1 VTDEGP
7 PSTARF
13 LPVLP
18 LRNSVLFPHQ
28 VMPLAVGRPRSINA
42 VEAALVTEEKVLIL
56 VPQKST
62 LVEDPVVEDLHNFG
76 TIAVIKRMER
86 ATTALLLFVQ
96 GISRAEFETIED
108 EGSYFRVKP
117 HRIPHPE
124 DTGPEIDALRD
135 ELIATARRILAI
147 VEPDIQPVLE
157 RMVEEVDDPLYL
169 AYALAPFAG
178 LDLEKEKTLFTARSR
193 IEALRL
199 MHAWLKHH
207 AQVVELRAKIA
218 SDAATELTRQQRE
231 AFLRQQLQEIQEQLG
246 GASPEEAEVAELR
259 RRLGE
264 TDLPPDIQRE
274 LEKELVR
281 LERMRS
287 AAPDYQVTRTYVE
300 LVLELPW
307 RRRSEDSLDLV
318 RAREVL
324 DEDHFDLDDVK
335 SRILEH
341 LAVMKLNPDARA
353 PILCFVGPPGVGKT
367 SVGQSIARALGRK
380 FERMSLGGLHDE
392 AELRGHRRTYI
403 GAMPGRLI
411 QAIRRAGVSN
421 PVLMLDE
428 VDKLG
433 RDYRGDPA
441 AALMEILDPAQN
453 VAFRDNYLDLP
464 FDLSAVFF
472 ITTANTLE
480 SIPRPLLDRMEVL
493 RLAGYSDDEKA
504 HIAQRYLI
512 PRQISQAGI
521 DPDKFAFTNDAL
533 PYIIRRYTREA
544 GVRELDR
551 ALARMFRKLA
561 LQFAEGHADPIRVG
575 KADIAEFLGPE
586 RFFEES
592 ARRELQPGVVAGLA
606 WTESGG
612 EVLYVEAVLLPD
624 DKEMTLT
631 GHLGGVMQESARAA
645 RSLIRAQ
652 ADRLGLDP
660 KTTGRGVHIHVP
672 SGAIPKD
679 GPSAGVA
686 MFTALTSAY
695 AGQAVRSDIAMTG
708 EITLSGLV
716 LPVGGIKEKVLA
728 AHRAGIR
735 CVMIPRANEKD
746 LRDLPDNLRNEVD
759 FILVERA
766 EDIIKNAI
774 PQLVPGASGMD

>member
-1 VTDEGP
+1 MTDGKP
-7 PSTARF
+7 PSPAGP

-18 LRNSVLFPHQ
+18 LRNTVLFPHQ
-28 VMPLAVGRPRSINA
+28 VMPLTVGRQRSVAA
-42 VEAALVTEEKVLIL
+42 VEAALVTEEKSLVV
-56 VPQKST
+56 VPQIDSQID
-62 LVEDPVVEDLHNFG
+62 DPSAKDLHNFG
-76 TIAVIKRMER
+76 TIAVIRRMER
-86 ATTALLLFVQ
+86 APTALLLFVQ

-117 HRIPHPE
+117 RQMPPPK
-124 DTGPEIDALRD
+124 DTGPEVDALRD
-135 ELIATARRILAI
+135 ELIAAARRILAV
-147 VEPDIQPVLE
+147 VEPEIQPVLE
-157 RMVEEVDDPLYL
+157 RMVEEVDDPLHL
-169 AYALAPFAG
+169 TYALAPFAG
-178 LDLEKEKTLFTARSR
+178 LDLEKEKTLFTTKTRT
-193 IEALRL
+193 EALRL
-199 MHAWLKHH
+199 MHGWLKHH

-218 SDAATELTRQQRE
+218 KDAATELTRQQRE
-231 AFLRQQLQEIQEQLG
+231 AYLRQQLHEIQEELG
-246 GASPEEAEVAELR
+246 GTSPEEAEVAEMR
-259 RRLGE
+259 RRVDE
-264 TDLPPDIQRE
+264 TDLPPEVRRE
-274 LEKELVR
+274 LEKELTR

-307 RRRSEDSLDLV
+307 RRRSEDSLDLS

-324 DEDHFDLDDVK
+324 DEDHFDLEDVK

-341 LAVMKLNPDARA
+341 LAVMKLNPDAKA

-453 VAFRDNYLDLP
+453 VEFRDNYLDLP
-464 FDLSAVFF
+464 FDLSGVFF
-472 ITTANTLE
+472 ITTANTLD

-493 RLAGYSDDEKA
+493 RLAGYSDDQKVA
-504 HIAQRYLI
+504 IAERYLI

-521 DPDKFAFTNDAL
+521 DRDKFTFADDVL
-533 PYIIRRYTREA
+533 PYVIRRYTREA
-544 GVRELDR
+544 GVRELER
-551 ALARMFRKLA
+551 VLARLFRKVA
-561 LQFAEGHADPIRVG
+561 MQFAEGRTDPIRTS
-575 KADIAEFLGPE
+575 KADLASFLGPE

-592 ARRELQPGVVAGLA
+592 ARGDLQPGVATGLA

-612 EVLYVEAVLLPD
+612 EVLYVEVVVLPD
-624 DKEMTLT
+624 DKEMLLT
-631 GHLGGVMQESARAA
+631 GHLGDVMQESARAA
-645 RSLIRAQ
+645 RSLIRSQ
-652 ADRLGLDP
+652 AERLGLDQ
-660 KTTGRGVHIHVP
+660 KSTGRGVHIHVP

-686 MFTALTSAY
+686 MFTALSSAY
-695 AGQAVRSDIAMTG
+695 AGQPVRSDIAMTG

-735 CVMIPRANEKD
+735 RVIIPKANEKD
-746 LRDLPDNLRNEVD
+746 LQELPGNILSEVE
-759 FILVERA
+759 FLLVERV
-766 EDIIKNAI
+766 EELVKHAI
-774 PQLVPGASGMD
+774 PQLGRENK